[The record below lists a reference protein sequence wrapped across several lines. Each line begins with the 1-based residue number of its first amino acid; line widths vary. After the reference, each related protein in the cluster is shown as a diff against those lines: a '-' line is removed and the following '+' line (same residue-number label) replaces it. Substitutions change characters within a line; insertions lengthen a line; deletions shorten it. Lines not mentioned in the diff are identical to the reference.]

1 MGRDQTRQDELSRL
15 RGQIQAMSAVNE
27 ALRASRDL
35 GPVYR
40 VVSTQL
46 THAIRFDSLLIG
58 IYNPQRDLI
67 RFEFRWDAGVIDDE
81 HDELELS
88 EAPLS
93 ARVVRERQ
101 IVRIDDLEADPI
113 APSLGTFGQTDRHS
127 RSWMGAPLLSGDEVQ
142 GLVAIM
148 SYEPGAFDD
157 TDADMLL
164 LLASQLAV
172 AARNVQLFDRL
183 RRTILQLSAP
193 LMPVADGILVLP
205 LIGHIDAERA
215 TRIVEQTLDAVVQRQ
230 AETVLIDI
238 TGVSTVDT
246 FVVDQ
251 LIKIARAGQLLGTEC
266 CLVGTSAAVA
276 QIAVQLDL
284 GLDRL
289 RTFRDLQSALETL
302 TRRS

>member
-1 MGRDQTRQDELSRL
+1 
-15 RGQIQAMSAVNE
+15 MSAVNE

-58 IYNPQRDLI
+58 IYNAQRDMI
-67 RFEFRWDAGVIDDE
+67 RFEYRWDAGVIDDQPSE
-81 HDELELS
+81 AELP

-93 ARVVRERQ
+93 ARVVRARQ
-101 IVRIDDLEADPI
+101 IVRIDDLDADPV
-113 APSLGTFGQTDRHS
+113 APQLSTFGQTDKRS

-142 GLVAIM
+142 GLMAIM
-148 SYEPGAFDD
+148 SYEPHAFNDA
-157 TDADMLL
+157 DADMLL

-183 RRTILQLSAP
+183 QRTILQLSAP

-205 LIGHIDAERA
+205 LIGHIDTERA
-215 TRIVEQTLDAVVQRQ
+215 SRIVEQTLDAVVQRQ

-238 TGVSTVDT
+238 TGVSTVDA

-251 LIKIARAGQLLGTEC
+251 LIKIARACQLLGTEC
-266 CLVGTSAAVA
+266 SLVGTSAAVA
-276 QIAVQLDL
+276 PIAVELDL

-289 RTFRDLQSALETL
+289 RTFRDLQSALEIL
-302 TRRS
+302 ARR

>member
-1 MGRDQTRQDELSRL
+1 VSRDETHQDELARL
-15 RGQIQAMSAVNE
+15 RGQIEAMSAVNE

-35 GPVYR
+35 GAVYR

-58 IYNPQRDLI
+58 IYSSQRDLI
-67 RFEFRWDAGVIDDE
+67 RFEYRWDAGVIDDQPS
-81 HDELELS
+81 DVELP

-93 ARVVRERQ
+93 ARVVRERR
-101 IVRIDDLEADPI
+101 IVRIDDLDADPI
-113 APSLGTFGQTDRHS
+113 APLLSTFGQTDKRS

-148 SYEPGAFDD
+148 SYEPNAFNDA
-157 TDADMLL
+157 DADMLL

-172 AARNVQLFDRL
+172 AAKNVQLFDQL

-193 LMPVADGILVLP
+193 LMPVADRILVLP
-205 LIGHIDAERA
+205 LIGQIDAERA
-215 TRIVEQTLDAVVQRQ
+215 ARIVEQTLDAVVRRQ

-251 LIKIARAGQLLGTEC
+251 LMKIARAGQLLGTEC
-266 CLVGTSAAVA
+266 CLVGTSASVA
-276 QIAVQLDL
+276 QVAVRLDL

-289 RTFRDLQSALETL
+289 RTFRDLQSALEIL
-302 TRRS
+302 VRP